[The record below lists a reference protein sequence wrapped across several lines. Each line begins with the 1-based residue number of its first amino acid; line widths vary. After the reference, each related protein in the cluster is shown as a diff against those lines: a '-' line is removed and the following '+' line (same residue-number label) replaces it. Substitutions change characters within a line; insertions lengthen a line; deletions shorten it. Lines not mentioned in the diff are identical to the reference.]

1 MIDWDSWPAFGLRS
15 AEKGA
20 KLSSALEALTRHHY
34 ERCAPYRAVLDA
46 RNAMASLDRGLETIP
61 FLPVGLFKFE
71 ELLSIPRD
79 QVAKVVTSSGTTSQ
93 QVSRVFL
100 DRDTA
105 ASQTRALVT
114 ILQDF
119 IGKDRSPMMIVDHP
133 SIIRDRT
140 SFSARAAGILG
151 ISNFGRAHRY
161 LLSDADMSLDVG
173 VLSEF
178 LETHKGRPKLMFG
191 FTFMVWRYL
200 YQELRRL
207 GHHPD
212 LSEVTLIHSGGW
224 KKLQDVAVGNRDF
237 KAALSEST
245 GMRRIH
251 NFYGMAEQVGSVF
264 VECEQGVLHT
274 PAYADVLVRDPST
287 WRLLP
292 NGQRGLIQVLSVLPE
307 SYPGHS
313 LLTEDLGEILGEDDC
328 ACGRLGKTFAVFGRL
343 ARSEVR
349 GCSDTHAPAAGLG

>member
-1 MIDWDSWPAFGLRS
+1 MAALDGGL
-15 AEKGA
+15 A
-20 KLSSALEALTRHHY
+20 
-34 ERCAPYRAVLDA
+34 
-46 RNAMASLDRGLETIP
+46 TIP

-71 ELLSIPRD
+71 ELLSIPKD

-105 ASQTRALVT
+105 GSQVRALVM

-119 IGKDRSPMMIVDHP
+119 IGKERSPMMIVDHP
-133 SIIRDRT
+133 SVIRDRA

-151 ISNFGRAHRY
+151 ISNFGRAHKY
-161 LLSDADMSLDVG
+161 LLRDADMSLDVG
-173 VLSEF
+173 VLGEF
-178 LETHKGRPKLMFG
+178 LEAHKGRPKLMFG

-207 GHHPD
+207 GLNPD

-224 KKLQDVAVGNRDF
+224 KKLQDVAVGNREF
-237 KAALSEST
+237 KTALSEWT

-274 PAYADVLVRDPST
+274 PAYADVLVRDPFT
-287 WRLLP
+287 WRPLP
-292 NGQRGLIQVLSVLPE
+292 KGERGLIQVLSVLPE

-313 LLTEDLGEILGEDDC
+313 LLTEDIGEIVGEDDC
-328 ACGRLGKTFAVFGRL
+328 ACGRLGKTFAVYGRL

-349 GCSDTHAPAAGLG
+349 GCSDTHASSSVAG

>member
-1 MIDWDSWPAFGLRS
+1 MIDWDSWPTYGLRS
-15 AEKGA
+15 AEKAA
-20 KLSSALEALTRHHY
+20 KLSSTLAALTRHHY
-34 ERCAPYRAVLDA
+34 ERCAPYRAILDA
-46 RNAMASLDRGLETIP
+46 RNSMASLGEGLETIP

-71 ELLSIPRD
+71 ELLSIPKD

-105 ASQTRALVT
+105 GSQVRALVM
-114 ILQDF
+114 ILQEF
-119 IGKDRSPMMIVDHP
+119 IGKDRCPMMIVDHP
-133 SIIRDRT
+133 SVIRDKT

-151 ISNFGRAHRY
+151 ISNFGRFHKYILR
-161 LLSDADMSLDVG
+161 DADMSLDLDA
-173 VLSEF
+173 LSDF
-178 LETHKGRPKLMFG
+178 LEAHKGRPKLMFG

-200 YQELRRL
+200 YQELHRL

-224 KKLQDVAVGNRDF
+224 KKLQDIAVGNREF
-237 KAALSEST
+237 KTALSELT

-287 WRLLP
+287 WQPLP
-292 NGQRGLIQVLSVLPE
+292 NGERGLIQVLSVLPE

-313 LLTEDLGEILGEDDC
+313 LLTEDIGEILGEDHC
-328 ACGRLGKTFAVFGRL
+328 VCGRLGKTFTVYGRL

-349 GCSDTHAPAAGLG
+349 GCSDTHASTAAAG